1 MLHAQSGM
9 LRSFTLF
16 LLAACRFG
24 RSSGDESDG
33 AAPYPPIPLLDI
45 GGMQKAIMAHEK
57 FVLLMHATGCERAEE
72 FAPKLAEIAAKV
84 PGLAYGRVNVEG
96 YPKERSA
103 AATGVQ
109 KGAPALKAFFRNAP
123 PQKRVLEY
131 AGVPSLE
138 AVLDWAK
145 AVDAWDGSDKL
156 APGWEIGGREEAEA
170 KKKNKEAGAKKKK
183 MAAPA
188 GGVSA
193 SGQKDEV

>member
-1 MLHAQSGM
+1 MLPQRPLM
-9 LRSFTLF
+9 VVF
-16 LLAACRFG
+16 LALCRVG
-24 RSSGDESDG
+24 SSSGDNSNGD
-33 AAPYPPIPLLDI
+33 APYPPIQLLDI
-45 GGMQKAIMAHEK
+45 SGMQKAIMAHEK
-57 FVLLMHATGCERAEE
+57 FVLLMHATDCERAEE

-96 YPKERSA
+96 YPPERSA

-138 AVLDWAK
+138 AVLEWAK

-170 KKKNKEAGAKKKK
+170 KKKKEAEAKKKK
-183 MAAPA
+183 KDKAYGP
-188 GGVSA
+188 
-193 SGQKDEV
+193 KDEV